1 MHLRF
6 TSAGASLLA
15 IALLVGGVAHVDRAA
30 AQATSSTAATAPAAA
45 NSDELAEIVV
55 TANHREE
62 NNQTVP
68 IAITAISGDT
78 ATKLGVT
85 NLESLGDFVPGAVF
99 ERQSNGSIPFI
110 RGVGNPNSTSGDEPS
125 VATYVDDVYLPF
137 PGAGVSNYNSID
149 RIEVEKGPQGTQFG
163 RNATGG
169 VIQIHT
175 KDPTPD
181 PTLDFSAGYA
191 NFDTYSA
198 SVYASGAIGPNLSAN
213 IASYWSRQYDGWGHN
228 LTTGDP
234 SYRQWDAGGRVKF
247 LWTPTDQTTVLVAF
261 DTDVTVLEEGLDYR
275 AFAGTDS
282 EGAMPAPSGF
292 YDYYSPEDDH
302 GKLTTDGVSAKVTQ
316 DFGWASLVS
325 ISAFRHSENPAIY
338 NLALG
343 NGLFNEP
350 TDIVGKDDTYTQ
362 EFRLLS
368 PNSGKLKWSAGLFYF
383 NDVARYDPLNIEV
396 VIADLNLNNDGV
408 QRTASYAGFTD
419 ATYEL
424 LPATHVTLG
433 ARYTEDYR
441 KAQGALYIDGG
452 YVPPGGLGPGAPGG
466 SGSTLFTDWSGRA
479 ILDHYF
485 TDDIMGYGGW
495 NRGFKSGLY
504 NLAFVTGSINP
515 PVKPETIDA
524 FTLGEKAEF
533 LDHKLRVNTEFFY
546 DNWTNIQVQ
555 EVVANA
561 SQTTNAAGAKIKGVD
576 LDITALPMERLSVVA
591 NFEFLDGYFTNF
603 PNGAYNVY
611 NPAAGGDCTLAPNNL
626 CGLEPGSPYLPPHFV
641 PGTATTPA
649 SWNLAGN
656 KTPNSPPFSATFS
669 ARYTVPTAYGP
680 VDVNIAL
687 NHTGDYFWQAD
698 NGKGQQPP
706 SMIDNAKQP
715 TLNLVN
721 ASVGWTS
728 ADNWSV
734 RLWGKNLT
742 NIQYYSF
749 GFETAPAT
757 QYSAAPP
764 RTFGI
769 TFSKHF
775 GR

>member
-6 TSAGASLLA
+6 TSAGAALLTT
-15 IALLVGGVAHVDRAA
+15 ALLVGGVAHIERAA
-30 AQATSSTAATAPAAA
+30 AQTPAPAAPAAA

-62 NNQTVP
+62 NNQAVP
-68 IAITAISGDT
+68 IAITAISGDA

-85 NLESLGDFVPGAVF
+85 NLESLGDSVPGAVF
-99 ERQSNGSIPFI
+99 ERQSNGSIPFL

-137 PGAGVSNYNSID
+137 PGAGTSNYNSID
-149 RIEVEKGPQGTQFG
+149 RIEIEKGPQGTQFG

-181 PTLDFSAGYA
+181 PVLDVSAGYA

-198 SVYASGAIGPNLSAN
+198 SMYASSAIAPNLSAN
-213 IASYWSRQYDGWGHN
+213 IAGYWSRQYDGWGHN

-234 SYRQWDAGGRVKF
+234 SYRSWDTGGRVKF
-247 LWTPTDQTTVLVAF
+247 LWTPSDTTSVLVAF
-261 DTDVTVLEEGLDYR
+261 DQDVTVLEEGLDYR
-275 AFAGTDS
+275 AFAGTES
-282 EGAMPAPSGF
+282 EGGVPAPSGF
-292 YDYYSPEDDH
+292 YDYYSPFDDH
-302 GKLTTDGVSAKVTQ
+302 GKLTTYGFSAKVTQ
-316 DFGWASLVS
+316 DFGWSSLVS
-325 ISAFRHSENPAIY
+325 ISAFRHSEDPAIY

-343 NGLFNEP
+343 NGPFSELVH
-350 TDIVGKDDTYTQ
+350 IVGKDDTYTQ

-368 PNSGKLKWSAGLFYF
+368 PSSGKLKWSTGLFYF
-383 NDVARYDPLNIEV
+383 NDTARYDPLNIEV
-396 VIADLNLNNDGV
+396 VAADLNLNNNGI
-408 QRTASYAGFTD
+408 QRTASYAAFAD
-419 ATYEL
+419 ATYEV
-424 LPATHVTLG
+424 LPATHVTAG
-433 ARYTEDYR
+433 IRYTEDYR
-441 KAQGALYIDGG
+441 KAQGNLEIDGG
-452 YVPPGGLGPGAPGG
+452 LVPTGALGPGAPGG
-466 SGSTLFTDWSGRA
+466 TGSTLFSDYSGRA

-485 TDDIMGYGGW
+485 TDDIMAYAGW

-515 PVKPETIDA
+515 PVKPEIIDS
-524 FTLGEKAEF
+524 FTAGEKAEF
-533 LDHKLRVNTEFFY
+533 LDHKLRVNTEGFY
-546 DNWTNIQVQ
+546 YNYSNIQVQ

-576 LDITALPMERLSVVA
+576 VDITALPMERLTVTT
-591 NFEFLDGYFTNF
+591 NFEVLDGYFTNF

-611 NPAAGGDCTLAPNNL
+611 NPIGGGDCTLAPNNL
-626 CGLEPGSPYLPPHFV
+626 CGLTPGSPYLPPHFV
-641 PGTATTPA
+641 PGTGTTPA
-649 SWNLAGN
+649 SWNLEGN
-656 KTPNSPPFSATFS
+656 KTPNSPHFSATFS
-669 ARYTVPTAYGP
+669 ARYTVPTSYGP
-680 VDVNIAL
+680 VDMNIAL
-687 NHTGDYFWQAD
+687 NHTGDYFFQAD
-698 NGKGQQPP
+698 NGRGQQPP
-706 SMIDNAKQP
+706 SMIDNNKQP

-734 RLWGKNLT
+734 RLWGRNLT

-764 RTFGI
+764 RTFGV

-775 GR
+775 GT

>member
-1 MHLRF
+1 MHLK
-6 TSAGASLLA
+6 SSLPSTMLVVA
-15 IALLVGGVAHVDRAA
+15 AVLVGAAGHPDRASAQA
-30 AQATSSTAATAPAAA
+30 AQSPAAPADA
-45 NSDELAEIVV
+45 SGGELAEIVV
-55 TANHREE
+55 TANHRQE

-68 IAITAISGDT
+68 IAITAMSGDT
-78 ATKLGVT
+78 ASKLGVT
-85 NLESLGDFVPGAVF
+85 NLESFGDAIPGAVF
-99 ERQSNGSIPFI
+99 ERQSNGSIPFL

-125 VATYVDDVYLPF
+125 VATYVDEIYLPF
-137 PGAGVSNYNSID
+137 PGAGVTNYNSID

-181 PTLDFSAGYA
+181 PVLDISAGYA

-198 SVYASGAIGPNLSAN
+198 SAYASGALSPTTSAN
-213 IASYWSRQYDGWGHN
+213 IAGYWSRQYDGWGHN

-234 SYRQWDAGGRVKF
+234 SYRGWDSGGRAKL
-247 LWTPTDQTTVLVAF
+247 LWTPSDTTSVLVAF
-261 DTDVTVLEEGLDYR
+261 DFDSTVLEEGLDYR
-275 AFAGTDS
+275 AFRGTES
-282 EGAMPAPSGF
+282 EGGLPAPSGF
-292 YDYYSPEDDH
+292 YDYYSPENDQ
-302 GKLTTDGVSAKVTQ
+302 GKLTTDGVSVKIRH

-325 ISAFRHSENPAIY
+325 ISAFRHNTNPAIY
-338 NLALG
+338 DLALG

-350 TDIVGKDDTYTQ
+350 TWIVGKDDTYT
-362 EFRLLS
+362 EEIRLLS
-368 PNSGKLKWSAGLFYF
+368 PDSGKLKWSAGLFYF
-383 NDVARYDPLNIEV
+383 NDVARYDPLNIQV
-396 VIADLNLNNDGV
+396 VIADLNLNNIGV
-408 QRTASYAGFTD
+408 QRTASYAGFLD
-419 ATYEL
+419 ATYEV

-433 ARYTEDYR
+433 TRYTEDFR
-441 KAQGALYIDGG
+441 KAEGSLDIDGG
-452 YVPPGGLGPGAPGG
+452 YVPPGSLGPDTPGG
-466 SGSTLFTDWSGRA
+466 SGSTTFSDWTGRA

-485 TDDIMGYGGW
+485 TDDLMTYAGW

-515 PVKPETIDA
+515 PVKPEIIDA
-524 FTLGEKAEF
+524 FTVGEKAEF
-533 LDHKLRVNTEFFY
+533 LDHRLRVNTEGFY
-546 DNWTNIQVQ
+546 YNYTNIQVQ

-576 LDITALPMERLSVVA
+576 LDITAIPIDKLTLTA
-591 NFEFLDGYFTNF
+591 NFEVLDGYFTNF

-611 NPAAGGDCTLAPNNL
+611 NLVGGGDCTLTPTNL
-626 CGLEPGSPYLPPHFV
+626 CGLAPGSPYLPPHFV

-649 SWNLAGN
+649 SWNLEGN

-669 ARYTVPTAYGP
+669 ARYTFPTSIGP
-680 VDVNIAL
+680 IDVNLAL
-687 NHTGDYFWQAD
+687 NHTGDYFFQAD

-706 SMIDNAKQP
+706 SSPTNNKQP

-721 ASVGWTS
+721 ASIGWTS
-728 ADNWSV
+728 ANDWQV
-734 RLWGKNLT
+734 RLWGKNLA

-764 RTFGI
+764 RTVGI

-775 GR
+775 GK

>member
-1 MHLRF
+1 MQLRL
-6 TSAGASLLA
+6 TWA
-15 IALLVGGVAHVDRAA
+15 IALLSTAILVGHVDHAA
-30 AQATSSTAATAPAAA
+30 AQTTSPTTPTSTAPA

-62 NNQTVP
+62 NNQAVP
-68 IAITAISGDT
+68 IAITAISGDA

-85 NLESLGDFVPGAVF
+85 NLESLGDSVPGAVF

-149 RIEVEKGPQGTQFG
+149 RLEVEKGPQGTEFG

-181 PTLDFSAGYA
+181 PTLDVSAGYA
-191 NFDTYSA
+191 NFDTYSL
-198 SVYASGAIGPNLSAN
+198 SMYASGAIGPNLSAN

-234 SYRQWDAGGRVKF
+234 SYRAWDAGGRVKF
-247 LWTPTDQTTVLVAF
+247 LWTPSDKTSVLVAF
-261 DTDVTVLEEGLDYR
+261 DQDVTELEEGMDYR
-275 AFAGTDS
+275 AFKGTES
-282 EGAMPAPSGF
+282 EGATPAPSGF
-292 YDYYSPEDDH
+292 YDYYSPFDDH
-302 GKLTTDGVSAKVTQ
+302 GKLTSDGVSAKITH
-316 DFGWASLVS
+316 DFGWASFVS

-343 NGLFNEP
+343 NGPASELVHIE
-350 TDIVGKDDTYTQ
+350 GKDDTYTQ

-368 PNSGKLKWSAGLFYF
+368 PNSGKLKWSAGFFYF

-396 VIADLNLNNDGV
+396 VAADLNLNNNGI
-408 QRTASYAGFTD
+408 QRTASYAGFAD
-419 ATYEL
+419 ATYEV

-433 ARYTEDYR
+433 TRYTEDYR
-441 KAQGALYIDGG
+441 KAQGSLEIDGG
-452 YVPPGGLGPGAPGG
+452 LVPTGALGPGAPGG
-466 SGSTLFTDWSGRA
+466 TGSTLFSDYSGRA

-485 TDDIMGYGGW
+485 TDDIMAYGGW

-515 PVKPETIDA
+515 PVKPELIDA
-524 FTLGEKAEF
+524 FSFGEKAEF
-533 LDHKLRVNTEFFY
+533 LNHKLRVNTEAFY
-546 DNWTNIQVQ
+546 YDYTNIQVQ

-576 LDITALPMERLSVVA
+576 LDITMLPIENLTVTA
-591 NFEFLDGYFTNF
+591 NFEVLDGYFTNF

-611 NPAAGGDCTLAPNNL
+611 NVVGGGDCTLAPNNL
-626 CGLEPGSPYLPPHFV
+626 CGLAPGSPYLPPHFV
-641 PGTATTPA
+641 PGSGTTPA
-649 SWNLAGN
+649 SWNLSGN
-656 KTPNSPPFSATFS
+656 RTPNSPPFSATFS
-669 ARYTVPTAYGP
+669 ARYIFPTAYGP
-680 VDVNIAL
+680 VDVNLAL
-687 NHTGDYFWQAD
+687 NHTGDYYFQAD
-698 NGKGQQPP
+698 NGRGQQPP
-706 SMIDNAKQP
+706 SMMDNNKQP

-728 ADNWSV
+728 ANNWLV

-764 RTFGI
+764 RTVGI
-769 TFSKHF
+769 TVSKHF
-775 GR
+775 GQ